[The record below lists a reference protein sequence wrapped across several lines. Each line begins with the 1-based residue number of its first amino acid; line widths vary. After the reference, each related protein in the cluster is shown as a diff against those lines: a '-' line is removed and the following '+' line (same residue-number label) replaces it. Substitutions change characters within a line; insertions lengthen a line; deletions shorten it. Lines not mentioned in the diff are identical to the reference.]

1 MQRTLCFTNINK
13 NAEHKPLTK
22 KALITGI
29 TGQDGSYLAEH
40 LLSLGYEVHGLVR
53 RVALEDPQRRF
64 ARISHLLDRLTLHP
78 ASLESY
84 PSLFHVVSRHAF
96 DECYHLAAQSFV
108 AESFA
113 DGFSTMNTNINGTH
127 YLLAALRELRPSC
140 RFYFAGSSEMF
151 GKVVETPQRETTRF
165 HPRSPYGI
173 SKVAGF
179 ELTRNYREAY
189 GMYCA
194 SGMLFNH
201 ESPRR
206 GFEFVTRKIT
216 STAARIK
223 LGLAEELRLGNLEAQ
238 RDWGHARD
246 YVRAMH
252 LMLQQEEADDFVV
265 ATGETHTVR
274 EFCRLAFGE
283 VGMDYEEYV
292 RVDERFLR
300 PAEVDLLVGDARKA
314 EAELGW
320 KPEYTFAEM
329 VREMVATDLE
339 AAQAEAQA
347 DGGRRETARH
357 RARVGGA

>member
-1 MQRTLCFTNINK
+1 M
-13 NAEHKPLTK
+13 TK

-84 PSLFHVVSRHAF
+84 PSLFHVVSRVEF

-108 AESFA
+108 AESFL

-127 YLLAALRELRPSC
+127 YLLAALRELRPGC

-189 GMYCA
+189 GMFCA

-216 STAARIK
+216 STVARIK
-223 LGLAEELRLGNLEAQ
+223 LGLANELRLGNLDAQ
-238 RDWGHARD
+238 RDWGHAKD
-246 YVRAMH
+246 YVRAMY
-252 LMLQQEEADDFVV
+252 LMLQEGEADDFVV

-283 VGMDYEEYV
+283 VGLDYEEYV

-300 PAEVDLLVGDARKA
+300 PAEVDLLVGDASKA
-314 EAELGW
+314 RRELGW
-320 KPEYTFAEM
+320 EPEYSFQQL
-329 VREMVATDLE
+329 VSEMVAADLE

-347 DGGRRETARH
+347 EGVRTEAAGR
-357 RARVGGA
+357 GA